1 MINNCPHCRQPLR
14 FSETQQAKINEAL
27 GKLTAGK
34 RLTIK
39 CPHCQAAIKLSGAT
53 VPPAPAREP
62 VLQPPAPPD
71 LDWLTTG
78 RFAGEEK
85 VEDVPMS
92 LVLYPES
99 PGREQV
105 IKAMKEVGYQVVT
118 ADTADEA
125 IKRMQFVRFS
135 CVTLHIGME
144 GGLEKSVFHDYMR
157 TMAMERRRY
166 IFYILIGPHFHTLYN
181 LEALSTSANLVV
193 AEKDLKYFDVILR
206 KAIPEY
212 EELFGPIL
220 EELAAYGKR

>member
-1 MINNCPHCRQPLR
+1 MITNCPQCRQPLR
-14 FSETQQAKINEAL
+14 FSQAQQVKINQAL
-27 GKLTAGK
+27 HKLTRGK

-39 CPHCQAAIKLSGAT
+39 CPHCRVAINLDS
-53 VPPAPAREP
+53 PAPSATAAE
-62 VLQPPAPPD
+62 VELQPPAPPD

-92 LVLYPES
+92 LVLYDDSPE
-99 PGREQV
+99 RDLVEA
-105 IKAMKEVGYQVVT
+105 AMKDVGYQVVT
-118 ADTADEA
+118 ATTAEEA
-125 IKRMQFVRFS
+125 IKRMQFVGFS
-135 CVTLHIGME
+135 CVTLHTGLE

-157 TMAMERRRY
+157 NMAMERRRY
-166 IFYILIGPHFHTLYN
+166 IFYIVIGPHFQTLYN

-193 AEKDLKYFDVILR
+193 AEKNLKYFDVILR

>member
-1 MINNCPHCRQPLR
+1 MITKCPHCRQSLR
-14 FSETQQAKINEAL
+14 FSEIQQEKITLAL
-27 GKLTAGK
+27 HKLSPGRT
-34 RLTIK
+34 LTIK
-39 CPHCQAAIKLSGAT
+39 CPHCRSAIKLADT
-53 VPPAPAREP
+53 PAPAARRKDE
-62 VLQPPAPPD
+62 LLPPAPPD

-78 RFAGEEK
+78 HFDGEEK

-92 LVLYPES
+92 LVLYGNSSERS
-99 PGREQV
+99 QV
-105 IKAMKEVGYQVVT
+105 VKAIKNVGYQVVT
-118 ADTADEA
+118 AESAEEA

-135 CVTLHIGME
+135 CVTLHTGLE
-144 GGLEKSVFHDYMR
+144 GGLDKSVFHQYMR
-157 TMAMERRRY
+157 KMAMERRRY
-166 IFYILIGPHFHTLYN
+166 IFYIVIGPDFHTLYN

>member
-1 MINNCPHCRQPLR
+1 MIDNCPHCRQALR
-14 FSETQQAKINEAL
+14 FSKKQQARINDAL
-27 GKLTAGK
+27 RKLTAGK

-39 CPHCQAAIKLSGAT
+39 CPHCRESIKLSSSA
-53 VPPAPAREP
+53 ASARET

-99 PGREQV
+99 PQRDLV
-105 IKAMKEVGYQVVT
+105 VKAMKEVGYQVVT
-118 ADTADEA
+118 VDTPEEA

-135 CVTLHIGME
+135 CVTLHTDLE

-157 TMAMERRRY
+157 KMAMERRRY

>member
-1 MINNCPHCRQPLR
+1 MISNCPHCRQALR
-14 FSETQQAKINEAL
+14 FSEAQQARINEAL
-27 GKLTAGK
+27 RKLTPGK

-39 CPHCQAAIKLSGAT
+39 CPHCRAAIKLTGTA
-53 VPPAPAREP
+53 VPTSAREP
-62 VLQPPAPPD
+62 ILQPPAPPD

-99 PGREQV
+99 PEREQV
-105 IKAMKEVGYQVVT
+105 VKAMKEVGYQVVIV
-118 ADTADEA
+118 DTAEEA

-135 CVTLHIGME
+135 CVTLHIGLE
-144 GGLEKSVFHDYMR
+144 GELTKSVFHDYMR
-157 TMAMERRRY
+157 KMAMERRRY

>member
-1 MINNCPHCRQPLR
+1 MISTCPKCRQPLR
-14 FSETQQAKINEAL
+14 FSKAQQAKINEAL
-27 GKLTAGK
+27 CKLTPDK
-34 RLTIK
+34 KLTIK
-39 CPHCQAAIKLSGAT
+39 CPHCQASIKLTGAT
-53 VPPAPAREP
+53 APTKKP

-78 RFAGEEK
+78 RFDGEEK

-92 LVLYPES
+92 LILYPKS
-99 PGREQV
+99 PEQKQV
-105 IKAMKEVGYQVVT
+105 ERAMKEVGYQVITV
-118 ADTADEA
+118 DTAEEA
-125 IKRMQFVRFS
+125 IKRMQFVQFS
-135 CVTLHIGME
+135 CVTLHTDRE
-144 GGLEKSVFHDYMR
+144 EGLEKSVFHNYMR

-181 LEALSTSANLVV
+181 LKALSTSANLVV

-212 EELFGPIL
+212 EELFGPIF

>member
-1 MINNCPHCRQPLR
+1 MISNCPQCRQALR
-14 FSETQQAKINEAL
+14 FSEVQQARINEAL
-27 GKLTAGK
+27 RKLAPGR

-39 CPHCQAAIKLSGAT
+39 CPHCQAAIKLSGTT
-53 VPPAPAREP
+53 VPTPVQEPA
-62 VLQPPAPPD
+62 LQPPAPPD

-99 PGREQV
+99 PERGQV
-105 IKAMKEVGYQVVT
+105 ERAMKEVGYQVVT
-118 ADTADEA
+118 VDTAEEA

-135 CVTLHIGME
+135 CVTLHIGMA
-144 GGLEKSVFHDYMR
+144 GGLKKSVFHDYMR

-181 LEALSTSANLVV
+181 LEALSSSANLVV

>member
-1 MINNCPHCRQPLR
+1 MITNCPQCRQPLR
-14 FSETQQAKINEAL
+14 FSQAQQTKINQAL
-27 GKLTAGK
+27 HKLTRGK

-39 CPHCQAAIKLSGAT
+39 CPHCRVAIKLDS
-53 VPPAPAREP
+53 PAPSAAAAEAE
-62 VLQPPAPPD
+62 LQPPAPPD

-92 LVLYPES
+92 LVLYDDSPE
-99 PGREQV
+99 RELV
-105 IKAMKEVGYQVVT
+105 KAAMKDVGYQVVT
-118 ADTADEA
+118 ATTAEEA
-125 IKRMQFVRFS
+125 IKRMQFVGFS
-135 CVTLHIGME
+135 CVTLHTGLE
-144 GGLEKSVFHDYMR
+144 GGLEKSAFHDYMR
-157 TMAMERRRY
+157 NMAMERRRY
-166 IFYILIGPHFHTLYN
+166 IFYIVIGPHFHTLYN

-193 AEKDLKYFDVILR
+193 AEKNLKYFDVILR

>member
-1 MINNCPHCRQPLR
+1 MITTCPQCRQSLR
-14 FSETQQAKINEAL
+14 FSQAQQKKINQAL
-27 GKLTAGK
+27 HKLGPGK

-39 CPHCQAAIKLSGAT
+39 CPHCRVAIKLDS
-53 VPPAPAREP
+53 PAPSAAAAE
-62 VLQPPAPPD
+62 VDLQPPAPPD

-99 PGREQV
+99 PERKQV
-105 IKAMKEVGYQVVT
+105 VGAMKDVGYQVVT
-118 ADTADEA
+118 ATRAEEA

-135 CVTLHIGME
+135 CVTLHADLEG

-157 TMAMERRRY
+157 NMAMERRRY
-166 IFYILIGPHFHTLYN
+166 IFYIVIGPHFHTLYN

-193 AEKDLKYFDVILR
+193 AEKNLKYFDVILR